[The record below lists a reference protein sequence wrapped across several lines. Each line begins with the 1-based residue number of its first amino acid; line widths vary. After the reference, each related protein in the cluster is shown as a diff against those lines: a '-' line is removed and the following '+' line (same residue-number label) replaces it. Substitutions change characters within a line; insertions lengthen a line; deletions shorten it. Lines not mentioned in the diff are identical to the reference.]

1 MSEPKSTNFDEQK
14 LVDVIRAAFPDVEAI
29 YVFGSFADASESAE
43 SDFDVALLLPP
54 QEAKKQQK
62 NLFLHPLHQ
71 TLELISGRDV
81 DLVNLRMVPTVLQK
95 EVVMGG
101 ARIYC
106 AEAFVADQFDASVLS
121 DYQKLN
127 EERAQILEQ
136 FRSTGRAYDL

>member
-62 NLFLHPLHQ
+62 NLSLLLTGCHF
-71 TLELISGRDV
+71 
-81 DLVNLRMVPTVLQK
+81 DL
-95 EVVMGG
+95 
-101 ARIYC
+101 
-106 AEAFVADQFDASVLS
+106 
-121 DYQKLN
+121 KLN
-127 EERAQILEQ
+127 SNKNQPL
-136 FRSTGRAYDL
+136 